1 MDLNGIQN
9 VGEFYSHHY
18 LDSLLENDLKGLFAQ
33 WREEDEHTP
42 DKRLNS
48 LSTAFYQAKQNA
60 LRARSNDARYKASHA
75 FHVDLLEAL
84 GYEYHF
90 HLRYLLEGESVPIL
104 GTALRDG
111 QEYLWLVETPFTDED
126 TSPLEQA
133 VFREQC
139 PPQSQDAELQLPE
152 DLWESLIAEI
162 FRRDNPPRWV
172 ILLAGSLV
180 FLFDRTKWGYG
191 QYLLF
196 DLDEVFGRRQTETL
210 RAVAALLGRDALAPD
225 DGIPLHDT
233 LDENSHKH
241 AYGVSQDLKYGVR
254 LAVELLANEYVYY
267 QRTVAKQALYQD
279 EDLARKLTNET
290 LTYLYRLLFLFYA
303 EARGGELSVVPMKS
317 EAYRTG
323 YSLEMLRDLELVPLN
338 TPQAQDGYF
347 IEQSLEKLFLLV
359 NDGYADRPE
368 QLALE
373 GPEIIYEYGFSLP
386 GLHNPLFDRAST
398 PLFSSV
404 KFRNKVLQEVIQ
416 LLSLSKEEKYRKHGR
431 GRISYAQL
439 GINQLGAVYE
449 GLLSFSGFFAQEDLY
464 EVKSAKDKKVTP
476 ETQTYF
482 IPIDER
488 ERYTADEFIYDEMP
502 DGTRQRRRI
511 EKGKFIF
518 RMAGR
523 DREKSASYYTP
534 EVLTQCVVKYS
545 LKELLIDKS
554 ADEILKLTICE
565 PAMGSGAFINEAL
578 NQLADAYLVRKQDE
592 LGERIPADE
601 YREERQKVKA
611 YLAVNNAYGVD
622 LNPTAVELARVSLWL
637 NIIYEG
643 AESPWFG
650 PRLAVG
656 NSLIGARRQVYN
668 AEDILSGEYA
678 KKAPEDVPLGDDQG
692 GFGSRPVGTVYHWLL
707 PDAGMAAFDKDKV
720 IKELAPDK
728 VQAIKDW
735 RKSFTKKVTKAEL
748 KTMQALSDAAD
759 KLWESHWREREVV
772 LARTKQEIHVWGQAS
787 SDDVIASRQRGETIS
802 IQQKERELAYL
813 NRPTSPYRR
822 LKLAMDYWCALWFW
836 PIPEAKQLPTR
847 VQYLN
852 EISELFKHA
861 TDEFKRLPEQLDLF
875 GTQQKPKQQSFADLP
890 IPNIDILCREYTR
903 LGLVYTVAL
912 KMKFQH
918 WEQVF
923 PEVFINQ
930 VGFDLILG
938 NPPWV
943 LPEFSETGVL
953 ADYDPVI
960 IIKNFT
966 SKQVAEQRHGF
977 ISSPHIE
984 EVYIDEYVELSG
996 FKSFTGATTN
1006 YSLLGGRV
1014 NTYKCFIVL
1023 GWSICSENGILG
1035 LLHPEGVYDDPK
1047 GGNLRSNIYSRLQ
1060 YHFQFQNE
1068 LKLFQ
1073 EIGNRNQFSI
1083 NVYRKNIAVIKF
1095 DHISNIFHPVTID
1108 QCYLSDGEGSVPGIK
1123 DLKSHWE
1130 LRGHKMRI
1138 NKIDIDAL
1146 GILVLVFDESGTL
1159 PDHARLPSIHSIQI
1173 TKVLEKFTL
1182 QPRKLGSISDK
1193 YFVTPS
1199 TFWNET
1205 TAQTDGYIKRETR
1218 FPLTVDEWV
1227 ISGPHF
1233 HVANPLFQTPNK
1245 VCNTHRA
1252 YTANDLTQIPD
1263 NYLPRTNYTPN
1274 ISIKGYRDRIPLWE
1288 ERPVT
1293 EFYRHVNREM
1303 IGQAGERTLINAI
1316 VPPGSTSINTVLAIS
1331 FANNFLL
1338 TQFSGF
1344 CSSIV
1349 YDFFIK
1355 STGKTHLNHN
1365 LATLLPLPK
1374 DLELSR
1380 LVINRTLRLN
1390 CITSHYSDLWSELYK
1405 IDIRQDRFAKN
1416 DPRLKSWET
1425 LTSNWQRDVAL
1436 RTHFERRQALVEID
1450 VLAAMALDL
1459 TLDELLTIY
1468 RVQFPVLQEHDRR
1481 LQFDQHGMIVP
1492 VKTVRGVLMVKEE
1505 DEKFP
1510 EMVPPFTP
1518 VDREADY
1525 REAWS
1530 HFERVLRED
1539 NTQESIS

>member
-1 MDLNGIQN
+1 MDLSGIQN

-33 WREEDEHTP
+33 WRAEDEHTP

-48 LSTAFYQAKQNA
+48 LATAFYQAKQGA
-60 LRARSNDARYKASHA
+60 LRARSAEARYKASHE
-75 FHVDLLEAL
+75 FHVGLLEAL
-84 GYEYHF
+84 GYEYDF
-90 HLRYLLEGESVPIL
+90 DLRYLLEGEAVPIL
-104 GTALRDG
+104 GRALRDG
-111 QEYLWLVETPFTDED
+111 KEYLWLVETPFTDED

-133 VFREQC
+133 VFREQY
-139 PPQSQDAELQLPE
+139 PPQSQNAELQLPE

-210 RAVAALLGRDALAPD
+210 RAVAALLGRDTLAPD

-254 LAVELLANEYVYY
+254 LAVERLANEYVYY
-267 QRTVAKQALYQD
+267 QRTVAKQALFQD
-279 EDLARKLTNET
+279 EDLARKLTNEA

-398 PLFSSV
+398 PLLSSV

-476 ETQTYF
+476 DTQTYF
-482 IPIDER
+482 IPIEER
-488 ERYTADEFIYDEMP
+488 ERYTANEFIYDEMP

-545 LKELLIDKS
+545 LKELLKDKR

-578 NQLADAYLVRKQDE
+578 NQLADAYLERKQNE
-592 LGERIPADE
+592 LGERIPADQ

-656 NSLIGARRQVYN
+656 NSLIGARRQVYT
-668 AEDILSGEYA
+668 AEDVLSGAYA
-678 KKAPEDVPLGDDQG
+678 KKAPEDVPLGDGQG
-692 GFGSRPVGTVYHWLL
+692 GFGPRPVGTVYHWLL
-707 PDAGMAAFDKDKV
+707 PDTGMAAFDKDKV
-720 IKELAPDK
+720 IKELAPDE

-735 RKSFTKKVTKAEL
+735 RKEFTKKVTQAEL
-748 KTMQALSDAAD
+748 KTMQALSDAAE
-759 KLWESHWREREVV
+759 KLWEAHWREREMV
-772 LARTKQEIHVWGQAS
+772 LARTKQVIAVWGQ
-787 SDDVIASRQRGETIS
+787 DVPEKNHSKQDERMS

-813 NRPTSPYRR
+813 ERPTSPYRR

-836 PIPEAKQLPTR
+836 PIPEAKQLPIR
-847 VQYLN
+847 AQYLN
-852 EISELFKHA
+852 EIGELFKQA
-861 TDEFKRLPEQLDLF
+861 TDEFERLPEQLDLF
-875 GTQQKPKQQSFADLP
+875 GKQPKPKQQTFADLP
-890 IPNIDILCREYTR
+890 VPNVEELCNQNPRLSLVQDIA
-903 LGLVYTVAL
+903 GN
-912 KMKFQH
+912 MHFNH
-918 WEQVF
+918 WQQVF
-923 PEVFINQ
+923 PEVFVQNS
-930 VGFDLILG
+930 GFDLIIG

-943 LPEFSETGVL
+943 KVMWDDS
-953 ADYDPVI
+953 
-960 IIKNFT
+960 
-966 SKQVAEQRHGF
+966 
-977 ISSPHIE
+977 
-984 EVYIDEYVELSG
+984 
-996 FKSFTGATTN
+996 
-1006 YSLLGGRV
+1006 
-1014 NTYKCFIVL
+1014 
-1023 GWSICSENGILG
+1023 GILSDFDATIG
-1035 LLHPEGVYDDPK
+1035 VKRLNSAEISKLRTNILSTKEREKLYIREFALQEGTKNVLSSVQLYKLLKGMQTNLYKVFMLLNWHLTNPAGVSALIHDYGIYDDPK
-1047 GGNLRSNIYSRLQ
+1047 GAYLREELYKRLSWIFRFFNQLNL
-1060 YHFQFQNE
+1060 FPE
-1068 LKLFQ
+1068 
-1073 EIGNRNQFSI
+1073 
-1083 NVYRKNIAVIKF
+1083 
-1095 DHISNIFHPVTID
+1095 
-1108 QCYLSDGEGSVPGIK
+1108 
-1123 DLKSHWE
+1123 
-1130 LRGHKMRI
+1130 
-1138 NKIDIDAL
+1138 DAL
-1146 GILVLVFDESGTL
+1146 GHAGQYCVSVFGSSSKSSVSFSLCANLFHPITIDNSVQHDGLGDIPGMKDQMDNWDLKGHQSRIVSLKESDLDLFVRLYESGEISSLYTKL
-1159 PDHARLPSIHSIQI
+1159 PIIHSQG
-1173 TKVLEKFTL
+1173 VLSVLRKFADLGRTL
-1182 QPRKLGSISDK
+1182 GKSVK
-1193 YFVTPS
+1193 YSSTEMFHETNMQRDGILIKDVSFPENVT
-1199 TFWNET
+1199 
-1205 TAQTDGYIKRETR
+1205 A
-1218 FPLTVDEWV
+1218 WV

-1233 HVANPLFQTPNK
+1233 YVGNPLAKTPRENCSSK
-1245 VCNTHRA
+1245 GDYDTI
-1252 YTANDLTQIPD
+1252 DLVNIPD
-1263 NYLPRTNYTPN
+1263 DYLPR
-1274 ISIKGYRDRIPLWE
+1274 SIYKLTSKG
-1288 ERPVT
+1288 
-1293 EFYRHVNREM
+1293 REM
-1303 IGQAGERTLINAI
+1303 VHSNEPSLFSYRFMNRKMAQPSNERTLIGTI
-1316 VPPGSTSINTVLAIS
+1316 MPPGVTHVSSAFSLS
-1331 FANNFLL
+1331 FSQNSDLL
-1338 TQFSGF
+1338 EFTALSL
-1344 CSSIV
+1344 SIV
-1349 YDFFIK
+1349 YDFFVRL
-1355 STGKTHLNHN
+1355 TGKQNIRDDILRIV
-1365 LATLLPLPK
+1365 PLPNYVFPN
-1374 DLELSR
+1374 LISR
-1380 LVINRTLRLN
+1380 VARLI
-1390 CITSHYSDLWSELYK
+1390 CLAKYYSDLWEETYALSFSL
-1405 IDIRQDRFAKN
+1405 DNWAKK
-1416 DPRLKSWET
+1416 DSRLGNWDN
-1425 LTSNWQRDVAL
+1425 LTPHWQRDVAL
-1436 RTHFERRQALVEID
+1436 RTPFERRQALVEID
-1450 VLAAMALDL
+1450 VLSAMALDL

-1468 RVQFPVLQEHDRR
+1468 RVQFPVLQKNERKLR
-1481 LQFDQHGMIVP
+1481 FDQRGMIVP
-1492 VKTVRGVLMVKEE
+1492 VKTVRGELVVKEE
-1505 DEKFP
+1505 DDEFS
-1510 EMVPPFTP
+1510 EMEPPFTP

-1530 HFERVLRED
+1530 HFERVLRE
-1539 NTQESIS
+1539 EK